1 MFKIAYLFNI
11 NITNLK
17 RINDLLSEDLY
28 PGQIIK
34 INVDRNSDILNNPNI
49 ADNLADDEAELK
61 KRS

>member
-1 MFKIAYLFNI
+1 M

-28 PGQIIK
+28 SGQIIK
-34 INVDRNSDILNNPNI
+34 INVDRNSEILNNPNM